1 MGAVAKS
8 SLIAE
13 TAAWIFGL
21 GLAVEDEEF
30 TMLLFVGDDTCVFVA
45 SQLSLPQ
52 ASIANELI
60 GVLRHI
66 T

>member
-1 MGAVAKS
+1 
-8 SLIAE
+8 
-13 TAAWIFGL
+13 
-21 GLAVEDEEF
+21 
-30 TMLLFVGDDTCVFVA
+30 MLLFVGDDTCVFVA

-52 ASIANELI
+52 ARIANELI